1 MNTLKWIVSV
11 WDDNVYFYL
20 SKTVPVLM
28 ILAWIKNTAVIRLTH
43 PNVQQKLS
51 AHSAASLVSHF
62 ISVKPNTKYDTAPS
76 AQFGIMTPVCV

>member
-51 AHSAASLVSHF
+51 AHSAAIVWCHTSFQSNQIQSMILH
-62 ISVKPNTKYDTAPS
+62 
-76 AQFGIMTPVCV
+76 PVHNLE